1 MSRYTEATW
10 IKSYSLY
17 PQEVASIKGTKTDTQ
32 RFVLHVYMADGR
44 NRQLSLS
51 WGQEAWWWKAIKEN
65 LRVGYLS
72 WILRKNRHSDTK
84 KWEGHSKC
92 KE

>member
-32 RFVLHVYMADGR
+32 RFMLYMSTWQMEGTG
-44 NRQLSLS
+44 NSP
-51 WGQEAWWWKAIKEN
+51 
-65 LRVGYLS
+65 RVGGRRHGGGKPS
-72 WILRKNRHSDTK
+72 RKIS
-84 KWEGHSKC
+84 E
-92 KE
+92 